1 MRRKISAV
9 AAGALLVLTLGS
21 LAGCGGTTGT
31 SAPAGQAV
39 GEPPLMPASHEGRF
53 YELGADGCYG
63 CHGANEDANPL
74 LAQATPLPADHY
86 ADGDVSTY
94 EVFGA
99 RRECLTCHPQG

>member
-1 MRRKISAV
+1 MRKKIIAV
-9 AAGALLVLTLGS
+9 AAGALLTLALGG
-21 LAGCGGTTGT
+21 LAGCGGTTG
-31 SAPAGQAV
+31 APAPAERAA
-39 GEPPLMPASHEGRF
+39 GEPALMPASHEGRF

-63 CHGANEDANPL
+63 CHGANEETDHM

-86 ADGDVSTY
+86 AGGDVSTY

>member
-1 MRRKISAV
+1 MRKKITAV
-9 AAGALLVLTLGS
+9 AAGALLVVALGG
-21 LAGCGGTTGT
+21 LAGCGGTDATQA
-31 SAPAGQAV
+31 SAGPAV
-39 GEPPLMPASHEGRF
+39 GEPSLMPASHEGRF

-63 CHGANEDANPL
+63 ANETTDHM

-86 ADGDVSTY
+86 VDGDVSTY